1 MQEWSAETGI
11 AIGAIVPAAQ
21 VWRLAHWFD
30 GRLDSAWQPRDREAS
45 QKLLTDA
52 GFIGP
57 FWSLTG

>member
-1 MQEWSAETGI
+1 MQEWSAKTGI

-30 GRLDSAWQPRDREAS
+30 GRLDIAWQPRDREWS
-45 QKLLTDA
+45 QQFLDEA
-52 GFIGP
+52 GFRGS